1 MANETCLLQ
10 SNYAGVDCPK
20 PTPGARRV
28 VYFANLSE
36 ITTWTAGTTR
46 VYTDFT
52 LASGASLYSFETS
65 KDTLVWREILNG
77 AAEDQGAYDQS
88 VDLMIKSLSVGARN
102 AVNDLNGTDLVAFVP
117 TKQGEVKIV
126 GKDLGARMFENEGS
140 TATDA
145 YGERVVLT
153 ATQMKEKSYHL
164 DAGGI
169 DATIA
174 LLESKITA
182 S

>member
-1 MANETCLLQ
+1 MANETCLLS

-36 ITTWTAGTTR
+36 IATWTAGTTG

-52 LASGASLYSFETS
+52 LTSGASLYSFETS
-65 KDTLVWREILNG
+65 KDTLGFNEVLEG
-77 AAEDQGAYDQS
+77 ADQDQGAYNQN
-88 VDLMIKSLSVGARN
+88 VELMIKSMSINARN

-117 TKQGEVKIV
+117 TKQGEVLIV
-126 GKDLGARMFENEGS
+126 GKDLGCRMLVNEAN
-140 TATDA
+140 TNADA
-145 YGERVVLT
+145 YGESVTLT
-153 ATQMKEKSYHL
+153 ATQMKEKRFHL

-174 LLESKITA
+174 LLESKVIA